1 VFLKAKFEL
10 GPEAII
16 ESASD
21 PETGGFALRLK
32 LDPGV
37 LVITASH
44 GPDGPRELAA
54 FLSRLSS
61 EASLL
66 AVALDPSALRHP
78 ELDGRENVGQ
88 LAHWFSQSGSGGF
101 GPEVGQ

>member
-1 VFLKAKFEL
+1 MFLKAKFEI
-10 GPEAII
+10 GPEAVI

-21 PETGGFALRLK
+21 PETGSYALRLK

-44 GPDGPRELAA
+44 GVDGPRELAA

-61 EASLL
+61 EAGLL
-66 AVALDPSALRHP
+66 ATVLDPTTPR
-78 ELDGRENVGQ
+78 RGQ
-88 LAHWFSQSGSGGF
+88 LAHWFSESGAGGY
-101 GPEVGQ
+101 GTAPEVTR